1 MLQPGAGL
9 NIQLNSGVQSSWQI
23 PHQAPGTSTGCSVI
37 VWSYLHD
44 VASLTGPVP
53 APGTTGSCAAECW
66 CWCWRWQVYKFWVIT
81 QWSRPPP
88 PSLPRPNHCVG
99 TVETEILSK
108 YTFQRH
114 RTRWGLV
121 RAGQLGGVWPGSG
134 CRGCV
139 TPAQAPASC
148 PRINITT
155 VLHCTVIHCT
165 NTTARGQCYPLCCWI
180 IKISVQATMSP
191 LISAGLWAAVAG
203 LGWAGL
209 GWAGLGWAC
218 PGWDIYRV
226 DKRVLSIFNCLWR
239 CPVLRL
245 TAAQASSPPLLQTK
259 FIYWHVLL
267 WPVSRRG
274 QGPGGAGI

>member
-1 MLQPGAGL
+1 M
-9 NIQLNSGVQSSWQI
+9 
-23 PHQAPGTSTGCSVI
+23 
-37 VWSYLHD
+37 
-44 VASLTGPVP
+44 
-53 APGTTGSCAAECW
+53 
-66 CWCWRWQVYKFWVIT
+66 R
-81 QWSRPPP
+81 
-88 PSLPRPNHCVG
+88 
-99 TVETEILSK
+99 
-108 YTFQRH
+108 
-114 RTRWGLV
+114 LV

-139 TPAQAPASC
+139 TPVQAPASC

-165 NTTARGQCYPLCCWI
+165 NTTARGQCYPLCAAELSRYLY
-180 IKISVQATMSP
+180 KP
-191 LISAGLWAAVAG
+191 LCLHSSRQDCGRLW
-203 LGWAGL
+203 L

-259 FIYWHVLL
+259 SIYWHVLL
-267 WPVSRRG
+267 CPVSSL
-274 QGPGGAGI
+274 QAGAGARGRWHLNMDILTVSHK

>member
-1 MLQPGAGL
+1 M
-9 NIQLNSGVQSSWQI
+9 
-23 PHQAPGTSTGCSVI
+23 
-37 VWSYLHD
+37 
-44 VASLTGPVP
+44 
-53 APGTTGSCAAECW
+53 
-66 CWCWRWQVYKFWVIT
+66 
-81 QWSRPPP
+81 
-88 PSLPRPNHCVG
+88 
-99 TVETEILSK
+99 
-108 YTFQRH
+108 
-114 RTRWGLV
+114 
-121 RAGQLGGVWPGSG
+121 RAGQLGGVWSGSG

-139 TPAQAPASC
+139 TPVQCAASC

-155 VLHCTVIHCT
+155 VPHCTVIHCT
-165 NTTARGQCYPLCCWI
+165 NTTHRDQCYPLCCCCI

-191 LISAGLWAAVAG
+191 LISAGLWAAV
-203 LGWAGL
+203 AGL

-267 WPVSRRG
+267 CPVSSL
-274 QGPGGAGI
+274 QAGAGARGRWHLNMDILTVSHK